1 MKNQLNNLKKNIKIA
16 ICLSVMIFSVSCED
30 SFKFDLPETGSIADN
45 TLPTASFDYIPN
57 ATDFRTIEF
66 NNLSTESIKYL
77 WDFNGLGTST
87 EKDPTFAFVAGEGTY
102 PVTLTSIDAN
112 EASTTATIDVVVV
125 DKFVPIP
132 VTILNGDFDDGQNDW
147 KFSSFTGGTTSPY
160 NSSSDGSF
168 TNYDGTDNGAKTAGA
183 KWTKSTSAGAYLSS
197 NTRFAYQAI
206 IISPTLT
213 TPPRTVDYIL
223 EFEYAI
229 KTPAEQAGV
238 APGGNR
244 IYAEILDGH
253 FADGA
258 NATASTPIVQFIADE
273 VKGKTVHT
281 KVEQK
286 FRANASGQVS
296 IVFYAVTDVDVYIDN
311 IKVYAAD

>member
-1 MKNQLNNLKKNIKIA
+1 MKNQLNTFKNSIKIV
-16 ICLSVMIFSVSCED
+16 ICLSMMIFAISCED
-30 SFKFDLPETGSIADN
+30 AFEFDLPEAGSIAD
-45 TLPTASFDYIPN
+45 TSLPNPSFLYIPD
-57 ATDFRTIEF
+57 ATDFRTIIF
-66 NNLSTESIKYL
+66 NNTSTEATRFL
-77 WDFNGLGTST
+77 WDFNGLETST
-87 EKDPTFAFVAGEGTY
+87 EKDPSFQFVAGEGTY
-102 PVTLTSIDAN
+102 PVTLTATDEN
-112 EASTTATIDVVVV
+112 EASTTVTIDVEVV

-132 VTILNGDFDDGQNDW
+132 VTILNGDFNGGQNDW
-147 KFSSFTGGTTSPY
+147 KFSSFTGGTISPY
-160 NSSSDGSF
+160 NSSGDGSF
-168 TNYDGTDNGAKTAGA
+168 TNYDGSDNGAKTPGA
-183 KWTKSTSAGAYLSS
+183 KWTMATSAGAYLSS
-197 NTRFAYQAI
+197 NTRYAYQAI
-206 IISPTLT
+206 MISPTLT
-213 TPPRTVDYIL
+213 TPPRNVDYIL

-258 NATASTPIVQFIADE
+258 NAVASTPIVQFIADE

-286 FRANASGQVS
+286 FRANASGEVS

-311 IKVYAAD
+311 VKVYAAD